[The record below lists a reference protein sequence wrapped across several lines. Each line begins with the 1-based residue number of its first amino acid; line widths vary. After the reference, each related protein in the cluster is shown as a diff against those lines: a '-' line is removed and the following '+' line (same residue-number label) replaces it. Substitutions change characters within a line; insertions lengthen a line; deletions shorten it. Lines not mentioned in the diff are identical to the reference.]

1 METHLN
7 MRRTGCAMV
16 LTGTLALGLLAGAEA
31 MGGVI
36 GLWTFNDDTANDSS
50 TNSNHGTPQGGFT
63 YVDTPRGRGISLD
76 GDDDAVAPDLGS
88 GIDFGDGGGLWNFG
102 VNPFSFAAWFAVDTS
117 VPQGNNEW
125 IFRMLDSS
133 WGLGYKA
140 DSGQNRAQVFVPG
153 ASESPG
159 GLLEPPL
166 SYHHVLVTKDVAGSG
181 YEWYLD
187 GVEMGSPGGAA
198 PVPENTGVHLQSGFG
213 GGNALISVMD
223 EFTLW
228 DEHMSSA
235 QALAIYNAGPTQIPS
250 LTLTQVSFPNTVSI
264 CFTGEVGKVY
274 MLQSADDATGTYT
287 NTGATVTG
295 TGANL
300 YLLDPSTAA
309 GSAAGKVYR
318 VQSPP

>member
-1 METHLN
+1 
-7 MRRTGCAMV
+7 MV
-16 LTGTLALGLLAGAEA
+16 LVGTLALGLLAGAEA
-31 MGGVI
+31 TGGVI

-63 YVDTPRGRGISLD
+63 YVDTPRGRAIALD
-76 GDDDAVAPDLGS
+76 GNEMGNPPT
-88 GIDFGDGGGLWNFG
+88 GIDFGDGGGLWNFLT
-102 VNPFSFAAWFAVDTS
+102 NPFTFSVWFSVDTS

-159 GLLEPPL
+159 GLLEPPN
-166 SYHHVLVTKDVAGSG
+166 SFHHVLLTKNVAGMG

-187 GVEMGSPGGAA
+187 GAAMLSPGGAA
-198 PVPENTGVHLQSGFG
+198 PVPDNTGVHLQSGFG

-223 EFTLW
+223 EFVLW
-228 DEHMSSA
+228 DEHMSAA
-235 QALAIYNAGPTQIPS
+235 QALAIYNAGPAYNLQPVNVVDADVGD
-250 LTLTQVSFPNTVSI
+250 QVATEFLSEAGTTYELESTADLVSSNNWS
-264 CFTGEVGKVY
+264 G
-274 MLQSADDATGTYT
+274 
-287 NTGATVTG
+287 TGAIAQG

-300 YLLDPSTAA
+300 VLFDPAGYST
-309 GSAAGKVYR
+309 SKLYR
-318 VQSPP
+318 VTIRP

>member
-1 METHLN
+1 MAVAVT
-7 MRRTGCAMV
+7 A
-16 LTGTLALGLLAGAEA
+16 GLLVGGEA
-31 MGGVI
+31 TGGVI
-36 GLWTFNDDTANDSS
+36 GNWTFNDDTANDSS
-50 TNSNHGTPQGGFT
+50 ANSNDGVLQGGFT
-63 YVDTPRGRGISLD
+63 YVDTPGIANRGNSLD
-76 GDDDAVAPDLGS
+76 GDNNAVAPDVGS

-133 WGLGYKA
+133 WGIGYKA
-140 DSGQNRAQVFVPG
+140 DSGENRAQVFVPG

-187 GVEMGSPGGAA
+187 GVPMNSPGGAA
-198 PVPENTGVHLQSGFG
+198 PVPDNTGVHLQSGFG
-213 GGNALISVMD
+213 GGNALISIME

-228 DEHMSSA
+228 DEHFSAA
-235 QALAIYNAGPTQIPS
+235 QALAIYNAGPTHLLQPVNMVDADVGD
-250 LTLTQVSFPNTVSI
+250 QVGTEFLSEAGTI
-264 CFTGEVGKVY
+264 YE
-274 MLQSADDATGTYT
+274 LESADLVSSNNWSG
-287 NTGATVTG
+287 TGAIVQG

-300 YLLDPSTAA
+300 LLYDPLGFSTA
-309 GSAAGKVYR
+309 KLYR
-318 VQSPP
+318 VAIRP